1 MLTVN
6 NNQSIKFL
14 RVLCDLRE
22 RPIFMVSGVQAE
34 HDDSLEKQNF
44 QSDAIKYLQLIIIYK
59 SLHILTNAYIYI
71 IMITYE

>member
-22 RPIFMVSGVQAE
+22 RPIFMVSGVQVEHDDALE
-34 HDDSLEKQNF
+34 NLVLSQSVYFHCFGCPYGHDDSLENR
-44 QSDAIKYLQLIIIYK
+44 I
-59 SLHILTNAYIYI
+59 
-71 IMITYE
+71 